1 MHAKK
6 LGDFLDTGEGIS
18 RLMPQAAVLLTV
30 RRALA
35 AALPD
40 NLLRSCAI
48 ANYKQGKVL
57 IFAASS
63 AVAARLRLLEP
74 RMLEVLSKRGLNV
87 TGLNVEVQPGHR
99 FVAQVTEKKALR
111 LSPKASQALANAGAK
126 LPDGALKRAVD
137 ALAAK
142 GD

>member
-6 LGDFLDTGEGIS
+6 LGDFLVTGEGIS
-18 RLMPQAAVLLTV
+18 RLMPQAAGLLTV
-30 RRALA
+30 RRALS

-40 NLLRSCAI
+40 YLLRSCAI
-48 ANYKQGKVL
+48 ANYKQGKVF
-57 IFAASS
+57 IFVASS

-99 FVAQVTEKKALR
+99 FGAQVTEKKALR
-111 LSPKASQALANAGAK
+111 LSRGAARALAHAGEE
-126 LPDGALKRAVD
+126 LPEGALKRAVD
-137 ALAAK
+137 ALAKK

>member
-1 MHAKK
+1 MHVKK

-18 RLMPQAAVLLTV
+18 RLMPQAAGLLTV
-30 RRALA
+30 RRALS

-40 NLLRSCAI
+40 YLLRSCAI
-48 ANYKQGKVL
+48 ANYKQGKV
-57 IFAASS
+57 FVFVASS

-87 TGLNVEVQPGHR
+87 TGLTIEVQPGYR

-111 LSPKASQALANAGAK
+111 LSPDAARALSRAGEK
-126 LPDGALKRAVD
+126 LPEGALRRALD